1 VGGYWVWQGD
11 WVWAHG
17 HWVGV
22 PRPNYVWVH
31 PYYEHRDGVVIFI
44 NGHWSPPDVAF
55 VPPPPGIHLTVEI
68 AATGVIAGPRP
79 MGPDGCFIPPPPG
92 SRPGIIIPAPIGTAP
107 AVMTG
112 APPVVAVGMRV
123 TNNIN
128 NTNINNTNVVRNNTT
143 INNTTNN
150 VTNNVTNVRNVTNI
164 TNVTIVA
171 PPSATASGQA
181 VNSSVPAQAHLAAAQ
196 KAIVKAQAPEPASS
210 KPIPAFVHGRAPA
223 PLPPAQAVNAASS
236 GPQQARANT
245 PHADNMPHP
254 DNQAHTAPGSTGQPA
269 TAKNG
274 EQARGGNAQVAANAK
289 ANQHAGTNASKDG
302 GTSGTMA
309 GRPQP
314 QGARQDKANKDS
326 KELGRPANPQVAAAH
341 AQGKSGEPG
350 QHPNVAKPPVKDK
363 AAPAAAKNKG
373 EHPKKP
379 GGKDEKQDHEK
390 AG

>member
-1 VGGYWVWQGD
+1 
-11 WVWAHG
+11 
-17 HWVGV
+17 
-22 PRPNYVWVH
+22 VWVH

-68 AATGVIAGPRP
+68 AAAGVIAGPRP

-107 AVMTG
+107 AVVTG

-128 NTNINNTNVVRNNTT
+128 NTNVAHNNTT
-143 INNTTNN
+143 ISNTTNN
-150 VTNNVTNVRNVTNI
+150 VTNVKNVTNI

-171 PPSATASGQA
+171 PPSATANGQA
-181 VNSSVPAQAHLAAAQ
+181 VNTSVPAQAHLAAAQ

-223 PLPPAQAVNAASS
+223 PLPPAQAVNAPSS

-245 PHADNMPHP
+245 PHADNMSHP
-254 DNQAHTAPGSTGQPA
+254 DNQAHTAPASTGQPA
-269 TAKNG
+269 AAKNS

-289 ANQHAGTNASKDG
+289 ANQHAGANAPKDG
-302 GTSGTMA
+302 GTSGAIA
-309 GRPQP
+309 GRPQ
-314 QGARQDKANKDS
+314 QEGARQDKANKDS
-326 KELGRPANPQVAAAH
+326 RDLGKPANPQVAAAD
-341 AQGKSGEPG
+341 AKGKPVEPG
-350 QHPNVAKPPVKDK
+350 KHPKVAKPPAKDK
-363 AAPAAAKNKG
+363 AVPAAVKNKG